1 MCICDRFGGRCCC
14 RHDNRSPEP
23 AKIRVLVVRRVGACF
38 GQAIFPFL
46 FRSPV
51 SVADGLVSVQRAF
64 RPHELE
70 KAFVAADLRGVR
82 IWRRFPYRLVAVAER
97 GGNGGPKR

>member
-1 MCICDRFGGRCCC
+1 V
-14 RHDNRSPEP
+14 P
-23 AKIRVLVVRRVGACF
+23 LLF
-38 GQAIFPFL
+38 GQAVFPFL
-46 FRSPV
+46 FQSPV

-70 KAFVAADLRGVR
+70 EAFAAAGLGGVR

-97 GGNGGPKR
+97 GDDGGPKP